1 MLKIGPHASTNP
13 TGLGV
18 WLSARPTVAV
28 YQGAFYADSAPGCLI
43 VGRPVNTD
51 YLTPSLGNAAEVAT
65 RWWNERV
72 WPTAAANPHIKTW
85 IASNEPDWKD
95 KEWSAAQKAA
105 AMQWYGEFDYTIAK
119 LAAQRGLRMVLGNPA
134 VGCWEVEYLKHW
146 VGGLKACR
154 EFGAYYGGHYYG
166 PLDKWHSYKFVEDLK
181 AFDLAGYSDI
191 QIIGTE
197 GGAEKVAGGKPWRV
211 QYGSVDRYVAEWV
224 RPFELKARQ
233 YPRFVGLALFTLG
246 DPGGWKD
253 YDVAGYEFPAAMV
266 RLSNELGA
274 VSTLPEPKPKAALP
288 TPPPV
293 VPVTPAPGGKAKTYT
308 VKSGDT
314 MTRIAINFST
324 SVAALLE
331 LNPEIVN
338 ANLIRVG
345 QVIRT
350 AVDAVTPVP
359 SPAVQSEMP
368 VVWDISRYQERW
380 AQGGASVTERI
391 QWDAVATYKGEYAPD
406 ALIIRAS
413 VYGDPD
419 WSWSR
424 SWTEAKRIGK
434 PRSPYMAV
442 GFNVPVAK
450 QLDTFLRMIGNDP
463 GELRPMIDVEQKAV
477 EAWPYHSQA
486 TASQY
491 AKVID
496 AVVNELTRRWGKTPI
511 MYTADWFWT
520 HALMRYGITT
530 NFGCPL
536 MAATY
541 PLTRQAAKVADVRAG
556 KYRPRVPLAWKQW
569 DIWQFTDSARVPG
582 VTANTVDVSIV
593 RRDFMASFWA

>member
-1 MLKIGPHASTNP
+1 MLKVGPHASTNP

-28 YQGAFYADSAPGCLI
+28 YQGAFYADAAPGCLI

-51 YLTPSLGNAAEVAT
+51 YLTPSLGNAVEVAT

-119 LAAQRGLRMVLGNPA
+119 LAAARGLRMVLGNPA
-134 VGCWEVEYLKHW
+134 VGCFEVEYLKHW

-166 PLDKWHSYKFVEDLK
+166 PLDKWHAFKFVEDLR

-191 QIIGTE
+191 QILGTE
-197 GGAEKVAGGKPWRV
+197 GGAENVAGGKPWLK

-224 RPFELKARQ
+224 RPFELRARQ

-266 RLSNELGA
+266 KLSNELGA
-274 VSTLPEPKPKAALP
+274 VQTIAAPKPTPAVTVPAVPAQP
-288 TPPPV
+288 T
-293 VPVTPAPGGKAKTYT
+293 TPAPGGKAKTYT

-314 MTRIAINFST
+314 LTRIAIAFST
-324 SVAALLE
+324 SVADLLKI
-331 LNPEIVN
+331 NPEIVN

-350 AVDAVTPVP
+350 AVEAVTPAP
-359 SPAVQSEMP
+359 HPDIQAQMP

-380 AQGGASVTERI
+380 YGGAVTQRI
-391 QWDAVATYKGEYAPD
+391 DWDAVAGYKGEYAPD
-406 ALIIRAS
+406 ALMIRAS
-413 VYGDPD
+413 VYNETD
-419 WSWSR
+419 WSFSR
-424 SWTEAKRIGK
+424 SWPEARRIGK
-434 PRSPYMAV
+434 PRAPYMAV
-442 GFNVPVAK
+442 GFGVSASA
-450 QLDTFLRMIGNDP
+450 QLKTFLRQIGDDP
-463 GELRPMIDVEQKAV
+463 GELRPMIDVEQNAI
-477 EAWPYHSQA
+477 AAYPYHSRA
-486 TASQY
+486 TATQY
-491 AKVID
+491 AKVVE
-496 AVVNELTRRWGKTPI
+496 AVAYELTKRFGKTPI
-511 MYTADWFWT
+511 LYTADWFWAPT
-520 HALMRYGITT
+520 FLRNGITT

-536 MAATY
+536 MVATY
-541 PLTRQAAKVADVRAG
+541 PLTRQAAPVADVRAG
-556 KYRPRVPLAWKQW
+556 KYKPRVPLAWKLW

-593 RRDFMASFWA
+593 RRDFMASFWR